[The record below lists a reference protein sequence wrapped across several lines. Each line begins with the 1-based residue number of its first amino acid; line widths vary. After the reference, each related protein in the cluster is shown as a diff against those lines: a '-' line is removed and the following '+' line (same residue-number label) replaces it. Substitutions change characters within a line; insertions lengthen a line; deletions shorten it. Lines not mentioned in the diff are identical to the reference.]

1 MPTIPGTM
9 AVGTLLICMTVLI
22 HIAGLVIVTQFVS
35 KIRVRWALHGQG
47 GRVVAMVTVVLGLFA
62 TAATEIWLWT
72 LSYLW
77 LGVSPDLETSLYLST
92 VTYSTVGYG
101 DVVPAHGWRLLAA
114 LEGVAGFM
122 MIGWS
127 TAYLVTAST
136 RVGPFRQGD
145 HF

>member
-1 MPTIPGTM
+1 MPTIFGTM
-9 AVGTLLICMTVLI
+9 AIGTLLICTTVLI
-22 HIAGLVIVTQFVS
+22 HIAGLVVVTHVVS
-35 KIRVRWALHGQG
+35 RLRVRWSLHGSG
-47 GRVVAMVTVVLGLFA
+47 GRVVAMVMVVLGLFA
-62 TAATEIWLWT
+62 IAATEIWLWT
-72 LSYLW
+72 FFYLL

-101 DVVPAHGWRLLAA
+101 DVVPARGWRLLAA